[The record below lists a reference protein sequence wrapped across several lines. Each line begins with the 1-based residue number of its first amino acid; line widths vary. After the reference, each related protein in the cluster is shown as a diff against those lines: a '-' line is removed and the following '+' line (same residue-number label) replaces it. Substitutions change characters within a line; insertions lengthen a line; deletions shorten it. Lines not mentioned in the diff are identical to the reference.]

1 MSSDSVEVIMVKLEH
16 MEGLISQIH
25 EEVKR
30 TNGRVT
36 MLEMENARHDGDRRG
51 KQLQHMITASVIS
64 GGLLAV
70 LIWFVSQAI

>member
-1 MSSDSVEVIMVKLEH
+1 MSEDSIQVIMVKLEH
-16 MEGLISQIH
+16 LESLLSQVH
-25 EEVKR
+25 TEVKR

-36 MLEMENARHDGDRRG
+36 ALEMENARHDGDRRG

>member
-1 MSSDSVEVIMVKLEH
+1 VSSDSVEVIMVKLEH

-51 KQLQHMITASVIS
+51 KQLQHMITASVVS

>member
-1 MSSDSVEVIMVKLEH
+1 VSEDSIQVIMVKLEH
-16 MEGLISQIH
+16 MEQLLSQVH
-25 EEVKR
+25 AEVKR

-36 MLEMENARHDGDRRG
+36 ALEMENARHDGDRRG

>member
-51 KQLQHMITASVIS
+51 KQLQHMITASVVS

>member
-1 MSSDSVEVIMVKLEH
+1 MSEDSIQVIMVKLEH
-16 MEGLISQIH
+16 LEGLLSQVH
-25 EEVKR
+25 TEVKR

-36 MLEMENARHDGDRRG
+36 ALEMENARHDGDRRG

-70 LIWFVSQAI
+70 LIWFVSQAV